1 MPFKKIRTALLPVEF
16 RKTAHFPFF
25 PRKIGM
31 WLCSQPPAKNSGSKI
46 QMSRVKPRDYD
57 VRSRRLFVCWLSTYQ
72 GYSNAPRTTLTIHLY
87 FLLAPQLLFSV
98 LKGWRS
104 FDGVVGVFPRG
115 SQGLKKKYETT
126 SESEV
131 AVKDSISGLMEHAE
145 SFRWL
150 TKKIAAL
157 YTDRLSAQV

>member
-98 LKGWRS
+98 LKGCVASTVLWA
-104 FDGVVGVFPRG
+104 FFLEAPKV
-115 SQGLKKKYETT
+115 LKKNMRLLLR
-126 SESEV
+126 
-131 AVKDSISGLMEHAE
+131 VKSLS
-145 SFRWL
+145 
-150 TKKIAAL
+150 KIQYLASWS
-157 YTDRLSAQV
+157 TRNRSDG